1 MGDYLITVTITDTL
15 ATITGTFLIS
25 VINTPPYFVSTVPA
39 DFTMKFNNTY
49 VYYLPKYAD
58 NEGHAVTVLID
69 SIPAGQVSAFTT
81 VIDNS
86 YIEFTPNDWKQ
97 FKDYNLFI
105 TLTDGI
111 TPSAQYPLL
120 LTMTNS
126 APIFQTKFPVSVKV
140 QLSKE

>member
-1 MGDYLITVTITDTL
+1 VTELGDYLITVTITDTL

-97 FKDYNLFI
+97 FKDYNLLI

-111 TPSAQYPLL
+111 TPSA
-120 LTMTNS
+120 
-126 APIFQTKFPVSVKV
+126 
-140 QLSKE
+140 